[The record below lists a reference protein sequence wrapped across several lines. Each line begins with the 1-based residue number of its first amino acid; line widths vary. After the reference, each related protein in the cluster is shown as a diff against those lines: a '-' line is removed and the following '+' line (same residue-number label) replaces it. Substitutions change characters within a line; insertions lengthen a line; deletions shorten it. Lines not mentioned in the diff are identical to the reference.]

1 MRVELNQHVIAHGRM
16 FNELDDENARNVCVI
31 GTAVRDALFG
41 SPEKVGREIIPIG
54 EFVNINNQ
62 RFKIIGMF
70 EHYESEQDKKL
81 RADCRPRKP
90 VETKSAGPS
99 GAAATGA

>member
-1 MRVELNQHVIAHGRM
+1 M

-31 GTAVRDALFG
+31 GTAIRDALFG
-41 SPEKVGREIIPIG
+41 SPEQIGREIIPVG
-54 EFVNINNQ
+54 EFININSQ

-81 RADCRPRKP
+81 RELRMQKP
-90 VETKSAGPS
+90 AETRAVRS
-99 GAAATGA
+99 AAAGLAAGAEAAAARRAASSSI